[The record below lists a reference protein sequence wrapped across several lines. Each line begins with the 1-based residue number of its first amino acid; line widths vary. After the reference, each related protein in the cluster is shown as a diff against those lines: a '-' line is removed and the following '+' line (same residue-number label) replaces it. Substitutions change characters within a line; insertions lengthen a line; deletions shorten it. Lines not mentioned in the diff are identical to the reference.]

1 VSAVFNFGKHSVPT
15 LLIVDDEPSIL
26 HFFRRAFCGR
36 GIHIE
41 TAISAQ
47 EGIDKVRALSPDVVV
62 LDVNLCEQSGLDL
75 FRKIQQ
81 VDARIPVIFITGRG
95 TTATAIEAMQLG
107 AYEYLLKP
115 LELAELS
122 NLVYRAFEI
131 GRLMRVAPA
140 IDQEPDVSS
149 EQDAMLGRSP
159 LMQAVYK
166 SIGRVAARDVAV
178 LVLGESGTGKE
189 LVARAIYHY
198 SSRVKGPF
206 LAINCAAIPES
217 LLESELFGHE
227 KGAFTGAD
235 RLRIGKFE
243 QCNGGTLFLDEI
255 GDMSPMTQAKL
266 LRVLQGQEFERV
278 GGETAIRSDVRIIA
292 ATNRNLDKMVAD
304 GNFRADL
311 YYRLNVFTIRL
322 PPLRDRGDDLQSLA
336 RYFVRRFATTLNKDV
351 HTIPEATLD
360 LLRQYSWPGN
370 IREFQSVI
378 KQALL
383 QTTGA
388 VLLPEFLPNLEEEWN
403 GSEAEVDLSALS
415 RFIRRKLQAGSHTLY
430 ADCQQ
435 LTDRHLISLV
445 LQESHG
451 NLSHAARLL
460 GITRTTL
467 RTKVAALGLTLND
480 PQPSD

>member
-1 VSAVFNFGKHSVPT
+1 VPT
-15 LLIVDDEPSIL
+15 LLVVDDEPSIL
-26 HFFRRAFCGR
+26 HFFRRAFCAR

-159 LMQAVYK
+159 LMQTVYK

-198 SSRVKGPF
+198 SSRAKGPF
-206 LAINCAAIPES
+206 APPSQNRCSRVNCS
-217 LLESELFGHE
+217 DMKKGHSPVPTVCAS
-227 KGAFTGAD
+227 GSSNNATAGLCSWMRSATC
-235 RLRIGKFE
+235 RL
-243 QCNGGTLFLDEI
+243 
-255 GDMSPMTQAKL
+255 
-266 LRVLQGQEFERV
+266 
-278 GGETAIRSDVRIIA
+278 
-292 ATNRNLDKMVAD
+292 
-304 GNFRADL
+304 
-311 YYRLNVFTIRL
+311 
-322 PPLRDRGDDLQSLA
+322 
-336 RYFVRRFATTLNKDV
+336 
-351 HTIPEATLD
+351 
-360 LLRQYSWPGN
+360 
-370 IREFQSVI
+370 
-378 KQALL
+378 
-383 QTTGA
+383 
-388 VLLPEFLPNLEEEWN
+388 
-403 GSEAEVDLSALS
+403 
-415 RFIRRKLQAGSHTLY
+415 
-430 ADCQQ
+430 
-435 LTDRHLISLV
+435 
-445 LQESHG
+445 
-451 NLSHAARLL
+451 
-460 GITRTTL
+460 
-467 RTKVAALGLTLND
+467 
-480 PQPSD
+480 